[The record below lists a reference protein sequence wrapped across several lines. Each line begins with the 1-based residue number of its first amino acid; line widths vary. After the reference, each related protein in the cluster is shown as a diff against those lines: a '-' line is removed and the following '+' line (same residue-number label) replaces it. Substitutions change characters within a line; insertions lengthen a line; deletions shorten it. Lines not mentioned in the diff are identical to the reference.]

1 MNKTKQEKAIEMSE
15 KVKKELSFGVQDYI
29 KNMTT
34 NMPRNAK
41 MLQDYSMDWK
51 KYAYRINRLQRLLFV
66 SPFEFERQL
75 MTELNKLKSK

>member
-1 MNKTKQEKAIEMSE
+1 MNKTKKDKAVEMSE
-15 KVKKELSFGVQDYI
+15 KVNKELSFGVQDYI

-41 MLQDYSMDWK
+41 MLKDYSMDWK
-51 KYAYRINRLQRLLFV
+51 KYAYRINSLQKLLFV

-75 MTELNKLKSK
+75 MTELSKLKSK